1 MITNKLSDKWR
12 HLLHMD
18 TDTTHPGV
26 GLYVGEEEDPTV
38 VFQYTNYFTSH
49 RWQLQRIT
57 LLIPAQCLTVG
68 TYSRC
73 LSKCEILSDDLEGH
87 FYEVKGIHNTRGPN
101 ENKEE
106 DRLTIIF
113 FFYGKTTTFG

>member
-1 MITNKLSDKWR
+1 MITNKLSDKWQ

-26 GLYVGEEEDPTV
+26 GHYVGEEEDPTV
-38 VFQYTNYFTSH
+38 VFQYTNYFAPP

-73 LSKCEILSDDLEGH
+73 LSECEILSGDLEGR
-87 FYEVKGIHNTRGPN
+87 FYEVKGIHNTRGLN
-101 ENKEE
+101 ENKK
-106 DRLTIIF
+106 RR
-113 FFYGKTTTFG
+113 